1 MAKNKSIKYAGYSIG
16 ADTIMRFRTATTM
29 HRINQLCDLGD
40 TVNMIEIALV
50 NSKSAAAKEL
60 LRVNHASGD
69 KDLEAFYTAQ
79 VRDENPFAKPKK
91 ARTVTI
97 KRTTVADAV
106 MAEAKARFANEDKM
120 SAKEAAKVRTEF
132 NARVKA
138 AYEAN

>member
-1 MAKNKSIKYAGYSIG
+1 MAKNKLIKYAGYSIG

-60 LRVNHASGD
+60 LRVNHANGD

-91 ARTVTI
+91 ARTVTV
-97 KRTTVADAV
+97 KKSQLVAD
-106 MAEAKARFANEDKM
+106 DGKM
-120 SAKEAAKVRTEF
+120 SAKEAAKVRAEF

>member
-1 MAKNKSIKYAGYSIG
+1 MAKNKLIKYAGYSIG

-29 HRINQLCDLGD
+29 HRVNQLCDLGD
-40 TVNMIEIALV
+40 TVNMVEIPLV
-50 NSKSAAAKEL
+50 ASKSAAAKEL
-60 LRVNHASGD
+60 LVMDHAKGD
-69 KDLEAFYTAQ
+69 KDLEIFYSQ
-79 VRDENPFAKPKK
+79 FVRDENTIKPKK

-106 MAEAKARFANEDKM
+106 MAEAKAKFANEDKM
-120 SAKEAAKVRTEF
+120 TAKEAAKVRAEF